1 VFFPSIELDLLCSF
15 KQTKTNQKK
24 MYTSYGFM
32 EKSIKS
38 LSLKYKNSLWAT
50 QNTPFN
56 LSVESGQNSNENKKG
71 IIFRSRQ
78 KVTF

>member
-1 VFFPSIELDLLCSF
+1 
-15 KQTKTNQKK
+15 

-56 LSVESGQNSNENKKG
+56 LSIESGQNSNKNKKVLFLGVDKSYILG
-71 IIFRSRQ
+71 IFAIFSSMNSLAIVRSS
-78 KVTF
+78 